1 MHVFDDMILI
11 FHELIV
17 GERNLDSIETLKE
30 QNKYGRYEQITKEH
44 ISYLI
49 AESM

>member
-1 MHVFDDMILI
+1 MV
-11 FHELIV
+11 
-17 GERNLDSIETLKE
+17 NYSNETLKE